1 VPGSPAKMTGSSRK
15 GALCADLANFVLN
28 EPYVP
33 NAALPA
39 MSDAQA
45 MSQKAL
51 APPLPSAISYPSG
64 REKNEPSPSRM
75 EATRDFTGVCRCEV
89 PRSVLP
95 PRSSASTC
103 SGRILLGPEPNRPS
117 SGFIEDG
124 MFTILSICSTLAN
137 DAD

>member
-1 VPGSPAKMTGSSRK
+1 MPGSPAKMTGSSRK

-51 APPLPSAISYPSG
+51 APPLPSAISYPDG
-64 REKNEPSPSRM
+64 GDQGFHRR
-75 EATRDFTGVCRCEV
+75 
-89 PRSVLP
+89 LP
-95 PRSSASTC
+95 V
-103 SGRILLGPEPNRPS
+103 
-117 SGFIEDG
+117 
-124 MFTILSICSTLAN
+124 
-137 DAD
+137 

>member
-1 VPGSPAKMTGSSRK
+1 MPGSPAKMTGSSRK

-51 APPLPSAISYPSG
+51 APPDLAGAGAES
-64 REKNEPSPSRM
+64 
-75 EATRDFTGVCRCEV
+75 
-89 PRSVLP
+89 SVFGLH
-95 PRSSASTC
+95 
-103 SGRILLGPEPNRPS
+103 
-117 SGFIEDG
+117 
-124 MFTILSICSTLAN
+124 
-137 DAD
+137 